1 MITFM
6 HFLHRYAFTAEPF
19 IIDSLERTIESSWK
33 QALPYIGRLIP
44 FFHEI
49 SCGLCIIPSSITL
62 LQYGHVIAYTSQLS
76 IYNNDYIQCDF
87 PEDYA
92 FFNITLNF
100 ILWSAESPKCISVIY
115 DTFHIYPDKQKSSD
129 FSKLLQS
136 VILRFF

>member
-1 MITFM
+1 MITFI
-6 HFLHRYAFTAEPF
+6 HFLHRSAFTAEPF
-19 IIDSLERTIESSWK
+19 INDSLERTIESSWK

-100 ILWSAESPKCISVIY
+100 IL
-115 DTFHIYPDKQKSSD
+115 
-129 FSKLLQS
+129 
-136 VILRFF
+136 